1 MEGLDWL
8 VTRSIACWVRAV
20 DWTVVE
26 MADGIRIRT
35 LLSPGVP
42 RGLRAEMFTH
52 QQDLDAVA
60 QDLQTAR
67 DMVEAGDLQGATA
80 DRLFDAMTDNT
91 DNAKT
96 LVEAVKALVEALGA
110 LADALTST
118 GLWFDNLADAAVA
131 EHLEVTED
139 EIIAPADPTNP
150 AYDAQVEAYSQ
161 FCEESYE
168 IYEKERKAYEDFESA
183 CQNIAG
189 PLAWVAG
196 EVVPDWSLSGI
207 GKFVGLLENVNTAAL
222 WGAIRAQNA
231 RFAPRWPKGAT
242 NAAGQKIGGQL
253 RSLKNMNPLEKRWL
267 MTKPEN
273 WVAGKGKAKS
283 LATTVRRFA
292 TKAGEHLSRIG
303 IVTTVLDGALSAKD
317 QWDRDALNPQIGT
330 GERIARATT
339 TGALTGLGAYGGS
352 VLGANIGASIG
363 TVGGPIGIAAGTI
376 VGGIIGGIAG
386 SSFGSGIANS
396 IKGGLSALFHW

>member
-1 MEGLDWL
+1 
-8 VTRSIACWVRAV
+8 
-20 DWTVVE
+20 

-35 LLSPGVP
+35 LMSPGVP
-42 RGLRAEMFTH
+42 RGLRAEMFKH

-139 EIIAPADPTNP
+139 EIVAPADPTNP

-183 CQNIAG
+183 CQGIAG

-196 EVVPDWSLSGI
+196 QVLPNGSWGDIPKWH
-207 GKFVGLLENVNTAAL
+207 GLIDNTTSVIM
-222 WGAIRAQNA
+222 WGAVYRARG
-231 RFAPRWPKGAT
+231 RFAPRWPAGAT
-242 NAAGQKIGGQL
+242 NAMGQ
-253 RSLKNMNPLEKRWL
+253 SLKGKFRNVQQMGWFRRHWE
-267 MTKPEN
+267 MTKHEN
-273 WVAGKGKAKS
+273 WVSGFKKGNKPA
-283 LATTVRRFA
+283 ATIGRAARRF
-292 TKAGEHLSRIG
+292 GNLLGRVG
-303 IVTTVLDGALSAKD
+303 IVTTLADGVLSAVD
-317 QWDRDALNPQIGT
+317 QWNSDALNPQIGT

-339 TGALTGLGAYGGS
+339 TGAATAGIGWTGGWVGAQA
-352 VLGANIGASIG
+352 GAFIG
-363 TVGGPIGIAAGTI
+363 TFGGPIGIAAGTVIGGI
-376 VGGIIGGIAG
+376 VGGIVGSIAG
-386 SSFGSGIANS
+386 
-396 IKGGLSALFHW
+396 GGLGNWINDTVSGLLHGK

>member
-1 MEGLDWL
+1 
-8 VTRSIACWVRAV
+8 
-20 DWTVVE
+20 

-42 RGLRAEMFTH
+42 RGLRAEMFKH

-60 QDLQTAR
+60 QDLQAAR

-96 LVEAVKALVEALGA
+96 LAEAVKALVEALGA

-139 EIIAPADPTNP
+139 EIVAPADPTNP

-161 FCEESYE
+161 FCEEPYE

-183 CQNIAG
+183 CQCIAG
-189 PLAWVAG
+189 PLAWLAG
-196 EVVPDWSLSGI
+196 EVLPDWSLSGI
-207 GKFVGLLENVNTAAL
+207 GKFGGLLDNVNTAVL

-253 RSLKNMNPLEKRWL
+253 RSLNSMNPLEKMWL

-303 IVTTVLDGALSAKD
+303 IVTTILDGALSAKD

-330 GERIARATT
+330 GERIARAAV
-339 TGALTGLGAYGGS
+339 TGAGSAGGAPLGASCGAN
-352 VLGANIGASIG
+352 LGAAIG
-363 TVGGPIGIAAGTI
+363 TFGGPIGIAAGTI
-376 VGGIIGGIAG
+376 VGGIVGGIAG
-386 SSFGSGIANS
+386 SSFGSAVS
-396 IKGGLSALFHW
+396 DFAKGALDFIFHG

>member
-1 MEGLDWL
+1 
-8 VTRSIACWVRAV
+8 
-20 DWTVVE
+20 

-42 RGLRAEMFTH
+42 RGLRAEMFKH

-60 QDLQTAR
+60 QDLQAAR

-91 DNAKT
+91 DNAKR
-96 LVEAVKALVEALGA
+96 LMDAVKALVEALGA

-139 EIIAPADPTNP
+139 EIVAPADPTNP

-161 FCEESYE
+161 FCGESYE

-183 CQNIAG
+183 CQDIAG
-189 PLAWVAG
+189 PLAWIAG

-207 GKFVGLLENVNTAAL
+207 GKFVGLLDNVNTAVL
-222 WGAIRAQNA
+222 WGAIKAQNA

-242 NAAGQKIGGQL
+242 NAAGQKVGGQL

-273 WVAGKGKAKS
+273 WVAGKGQSKS
-283 LATTVRRFA
+283 LASTVRRFA

-303 IVTTVLDGALSAKD
+303 IATTILDGALSAKD

-330 GERIARATT
+330 GERIVRATT
-339 TGALTGLGAYGGS
+339 TGTLTGLGAYGGS

-363 TVGGPIGIAAGTI
+363 TFGGPIGIAAGTI

>member
-1 MEGLDWL
+1 
-8 VTRSIACWVRAV
+8 
-20 DWTVVE
+20 

-42 RGLRAEMFTH
+42 RGLRAEMFKH

-60 QDLQTAR
+60 QDLQAAR

-91 DNAKT
+91 DNAKR
-96 LVEAVKALVEALGA
+96 LMGAVKALVEALGA

-139 EIIAPADPTNP
+139 EIVAPADPTNP

-168 IYEKERKAYEDFESA
+168 IYEKERNAYEDFESS
-183 CQNIAG
+183 CQDIAG
-189 PLAWVAG
+189 PLAWLAG
-196 EVVPDWSLSGI
+196 EVLPDWSLSGI
-207 GKFVGLLENVNTAAL
+207 GKFVGLLDNVNTAVL

-242 NAAGQKIGGQL
+242 NAVGQKIGGQL
-253 RSLKNMNPLEKRWL
+253 ISPNSMNPLEKMWL

-303 IVTTVLDGALSAKD
+303 IVTTILDGALSAKD

-330 GERIARATT
+330 GERVARAT
-339 TGALTGLGAYGGS
+339 LTGGLTAGVGFEFAS
-352 VLGANIGASIG
+352 AGANIGAAIG

-386 SSFGSGIANS
+386 SSIGSWLADGMKA
-396 IKGGLSALFHW
+396 GLSLFFH

>member
-1 MEGLDWL
+1 
-8 VTRSIACWVRAV
+8 
-20 DWTVVE
+20 

-42 RGLRAEMFTH
+42 RGLRAEMFKH

-60 QDLQTAR
+60 QDLQAAR

-91 DNAKT
+91 DNAKA

-139 EIIAPADPTNP
+139 EIVAPADPTNP

-183 CQNIAG
+183 CQGIAG

-196 EVVPDWSLSGI
+196 QVLPNGSWRDIPKWH
-207 GKFVGLLENVNTAAL
+207 GLIDNTTSVIM
-222 WGAIRAQNA
+222 WGAVYKARG
-231 RFAPRWPKGAT
+231 RFAPRWPAGAT
-242 NAAGQKIGGQL
+242 NAMGQ
-253 RSLKNMNPLEKRWL
+253 SLKGKFRNVQQMGWFRRHWE
-267 MTKPEN
+267 MTKHEN
-273 WVAGKGKAKS
+273 WVSGYKKGNKPA
-283 LATTVRRFA
+283 ATIGRAARRF
-292 TKAGEHLSRIG
+292 GNLMGRVG
-303 IVTTVLDGALSAKD
+303 IVTTLADGVLSAVD
-317 QWDRDALNPQIGT
+317 QWNSDALNPQIGT
-330 GERIARATT
+330 GERVARATT
-339 TGALTGLGAYGGS
+339 MGATTAGGGWVGAWGGAKA
-352 VLGANIGASIG
+352 GAFIG
-363 TVGGPIGIAAGTI
+363 TFGGPIGIAAGTVI
-376 VGGIIGGIAG
+376 GGIIGGIVG
-386 SSFGSGIANS
+386 SFLGGLAGSGING
-396 IKGGLSALFHW
+396 ITKGIIHGG

>member
-1 MEGLDWL
+1 
-8 VTRSIACWVRAV
+8 
-20 DWTVVE
+20 

-42 RGLRAEMFTH
+42 RGLRAEMFKH

-67 DMVEAGDLQGATA
+67 DMVEAGDLQGTTA
-80 DRLFDAMTDNT
+80 DRLFDAMSDNT

-96 LVEAVKALVEALGA
+96 LVKAVESLVEALGT

-139 EIIAPADPTNP
+139 EIVAPADPTNP
-150 AYDAQVEAYSQ
+150 AYDAQVDAYSQ

-183 CQNIAG
+183 CQKIAG
-189 PLAWVAG
+189 PLAWIAG
-196 EVVPDWSLSGI
+196 QLLPNGSWGDVPKWH
-207 GKFVGLLENVNTAAL
+207 GLIDNTTSVIM
-222 WGAIRAQNA
+222 WGAVYKARG
-231 RFAPRWPKGAT
+231 RFAPRWPTGAT
-242 NAAGQKIGGQL
+242 NALGQNIGGKFRNVQQMGWF
-253 RSLKNMNPLEKRWL
+253 RRHWE
-267 MTKPEN
+267 MTKHEN
-273 WVAGKGKAKS
+273 WVSGFKQGNKPA
-283 LATTVRRFA
+283 ATIGRAARRF
-292 TKAGEHLSRIG
+292 GNLLGRVG
-303 IVTTVLDGALSAKD
+303 IVTTLADGALSAKD

-330 GERIARATT
+330 GERIVRATT
-339 TGALTGLGAYGGS
+339 TGTLTGLGAYGGS

-363 TVGGPIGIAAGTI
+363 TFGGPIGIAAGTI

>member
-1 MEGLDWL
+1 
-8 VTRSIACWVRAV
+8 
-20 DWTVVE
+20 
-26 MADGIRIRT
+26 
-35 LLSPGVP
+35 
-42 RGLRAEMFTH
+42 
-52 QQDLDAVA
+52 
-60 QDLQTAR
+60 
-67 DMVEAGDLQGATA
+67 
-80 DRLFDAMTDNT
+80 MTDNT
-91 DNAKT
+91 DNAKR
-96 LVEAVKALVEALGA
+96 LMDAVKALVEALGA

-139 EIIAPADPTNP
+139 EIVAPADPTNP

-161 FCEESYE
+161 FCGESYE

-183 CQNIAG
+183 CQGITG
-189 PLAWVAG
+189 PLAWLAG
-196 EVVPDWSLSGI
+196 EVLPDWSLSGI
-207 GKFVGLLENVNTAAL
+207 GKFAGLLDNVNTAVL

-253 RSLKNMNPLEKRWL
+253 RNLNSMNPLEKMWL

-303 IVTTVLDGALSAKD
+303 IVTTILDGALSVKD

-330 GERIARATT
+330 GERVARATT
-339 TGALTGLGAYGGS
+339 MGAATAGGGWVGAWGGAKA
-352 VLGANIGASIG
+352 GAFIG
-363 TVGGPIGIAAGTI
+363 TFGGPIGIAAGTVIGGI
-376 VGGIIGGIAG
+376 VGGIVGSVAGGWLGQFFNNNVVSKALH
-386 SSFGSGIANS
+386 
-396 IKGGLSALFHW
+396 GG

>member
-1 MEGLDWL
+1 
-8 VTRSIACWVRAV
+8 
-20 DWTVVE
+20 

-42 RGLRAEMFTH
+42 RGLRAEMFKH

-60 QDLQTAR
+60 QDLQAAR

-139 EIIAPADPTNP
+139 EIVAPADPTNP

-183 CQNIAG
+183 CQDIAG
-189 PLAWVAG
+189 PLAWLAG
-196 EVVPDWSLSGI
+196 EVLPDWSLSGI
-207 GKFVGLLENVNTAAL
+207 GKFVGLLENVNTAVL

-242 NAAGQKIGGQL
+242 NAVGQKIGGQL
-253 RSLKNMNPLEKRWL
+253 RSLNSMNPLEKMWL

-303 IVTTVLDGALSAKD
+303 IATSILDGALSAKD

-330 GERIARATT
+330 GERIVRATT
-339 TGALTGLGAYGGS
+339 TGTLTGLGAYGGS

-363 TVGGPIGIAAGTI
+363 TFGGPIGIAAGTI
-376 VGGIIGGIAG
+376 IGGIIGGIAG

>member
-1 MEGLDWL
+1 
-8 VTRSIACWVRAV
+8 
-20 DWTVVE
+20 
-26 MADGIRIRT
+26 
-35 LLSPGVP
+35 
-42 RGLRAEMFTH
+42 MFKH

-60 QDLQTAR
+60 QDLQAAR

-91 DNAKT
+91 DNAKR
-96 LVEAVKALVEALGA
+96 LMDAVKALVEALGA

-139 EIIAPADPTNP
+139 EIVAPADPTNP

-161 FCEESYE
+161 FCGESYE

-183 CQNIAG
+183 CQGITG
-189 PLAWVAG
+189 PLAWLAG
-196 EVVPDWSLSGI
+196 EVLPDWSLSGI
-207 GKFVGLLENVNTAAL
+207 GKFVGLLENVNTAVL

-242 NAAGQKIGGQL
+242 NAVGQKIGGQL
-253 RSLKNMNPLEKRWL
+253 RSLNSMNPLEKMWL

-303 IVTTVLDGALSAKD
+303 IVTTILDGALSAKD

-330 GERIARATT
+330 GERIARAAV
-339 TGALTGLGAYGGS
+339 TGAGSAGGAALGASYGAN
-352 VLGANIGASIG
+352 LGAAIG
-363 TVGGPIGIAAGTI
+363 TFGGPIGIAAGTI
-376 VGGIIGGIAG
+376 VGGIVGGIAG
-386 SSFGSGIANS
+386 SSFGSAVS
-396 IKGGLSALFHW
+396 DFAKGVLDFIFHG

>member
-1 MEGLDWL
+1 
-8 VTRSIACWVRAV
+8 
-20 DWTVVE
+20 

-42 RGLRAEMFTH
+42 RGLRAEMFKH

-60 QDLQTAR
+60 QDLQAAR

-139 EIIAPADPTNP
+139 EIVAPADPTNP

-183 CQNIAG
+183 CQDIAG
-189 PLAWVAG
+189 PLAWLAG
-196 EVVPDWSLSGI
+196 EVLPDWSLSGI
-207 GKFVGLLENVNTAAL
+207 GKFVGLLENVNTAVL

-242 NAAGQKIGGQL
+242 NAVGQKIGGQL
-253 RSLKNMNPLEKRWL
+253 RSLNSMNPLEKMWL

-303 IVTTVLDGALSAKD
+303 IVTTILDGALSAKD
-317 QWDRDALNPQIGT
+317 QWDHDALNPQIGT
-330 GERIARATT
+330 GERIARATV
-339 TGALTGLGAYGGS
+339 TGAGSAGGAALGASYGAN
-352 VLGANIGASIG
+352 LGAAIG
-363 TVGGPIGIAAGTI
+363 TFGGPIGIAAGTI
-376 VGGIIGGIAG
+376 VGGIVGGIAG
-386 SSFGSGIANS
+386 SSFGSAVS
-396 IKGGLSALFHW
+396 DFAKGVVDFIFHG

>member
-1 MEGLDWL
+1 
-8 VTRSIACWVRAV
+8 
-20 DWTVVE
+20 

-42 RGLRAEMFTH
+42 RGLRAEMFKH

-60 QDLQTAR
+60 QDLQAAR
-67 DMVEAGDLQGATA
+67 DMVEAEDLQGATA

-96 LVEAVKALVEALGA
+96 LVEAVKSLVEALGA

-183 CQNIAG
+183 CQGIAG
-189 PLAWVAG
+189 PLAWLAG
-196 EVVPDWSLSGI
+196 EVLPDWSLSGI
-207 GKFVGLLENVNTAAL
+207 GKFVGLLENVNTAVL

-242 NAAGQKIGGQL
+242 NAVGQKIGGQL
-253 RSLKNMNPLEKRWL
+253 RSLNSMNPLEKMWL

-303 IVTTVLDGALSAKD
+303 IVTTILDGALSAKD

-330 GERIARATT
+330 GERIARAAV
-339 TGALTGLGAYGGS
+339 TGAGSAGGAALGASYGAN
-352 VLGANIGASIG
+352 LGAAIG
-363 TVGGPIGIAAGTI
+363 TFGGPIGIAAGTI
-376 VGGIIGGIAG
+376 VGGIVGGIAG
-386 SSFGSGIANS
+386 SSFGSAVS
-396 IKGGLSALFHW
+396 DFAKGALDFIFHG

>member
-1 MEGLDWL
+1 
-8 VTRSIACWVRAV
+8 
-20 DWTVVE
+20 

-42 RGLRAEMFTH
+42 RGLRAEMFKH

-60 QDLQTAR
+60 QDLQAAR

-139 EIIAPADPTNP
+139 EIVAPADPTNP

-183 CQNIAG
+183 CQDIAG
-189 PLAWVAG
+189 PLAWLAG
-196 EVVPDWSLSGI
+196 EVLPDWSLSGI
-207 GKFVGLLENVNTAAL
+207 GKFVGLLENVNTAVL

-242 NAAGQKIGGQL
+242 NAVGQKIGGQL
-253 RSLKNMNPLEKRWL
+253 RNLNSMNPLEKMWL

-303 IVTTVLDGALSAKD
+303 IVTTILDGALSAKD

-330 GERIARATT
+330 GERVARAT
-339 TGALTGLGAYGGS
+339 LTGGLTAGVGFEFAS
-352 VLGANIGASIG
+352 AGANIGAAIG

-386 SSFGSGIANS
+386 SSIGSWLADGM
-396 IKGGLSALFHW
+396 KTGLSLFFH

>member
-1 MEGLDWL
+1 
-8 VTRSIACWVRAV
+8 
-20 DWTVVE
+20 

-42 RGLRAEMFTH
+42 RGLRAEMFKH

-60 QDLQTAR
+60 QDLQAAR

-91 DNAKT
+91 DNAKR
-96 LVEAVKALVEALGA
+96 LMGAVKALVEALGA

-139 EIIAPADPTNP
+139 EIVAPADPTNP

-168 IYEKERKAYEDFESA
+168 IYEKERNAYEDFESA
-183 CQNIAG
+183 CQDIAG
-189 PLAWVAG
+189 PLAWLAG
-196 EVVPDWSLSGI
+196 EVLPDWSLSGI
-207 GKFVGLLENVNTAAL
+207 GKFVGLLDNVNTAVL

-242 NAAGQKIGGQL
+242 NAVGQKIGGQL
-253 RSLKNMNPLEKRWL
+253 ISPNSMNPLEKMWL

-303 IVTTVLDGALSAKD
+303 IVTTILDGALSAKD

-330 GERIARATT
+330 GERVARAT
-339 TGALTGLGAYGGS
+339 LTGGLTAGVGFEFAS
-352 VLGANIGASIG
+352 AGANIGAAIG

-386 SSFGSGIANS
+386 SSIGSWLADGMKA
-396 IKGGLSALFHW
+396 GLSLFFH

>member
-1 MEGLDWL
+1 
-8 VTRSIACWVRAV
+8 
-20 DWTVVE
+20 

-42 RGLRAEMFTH
+42 RGLRAEMFKH

-60 QDLQTAR
+60 QDLQAAR

-91 DNAKT
+91 DNAKR
-96 LVEAVKALVEALGA
+96 LMDAAKALVEALGA

-139 EIIAPADPTNP
+139 EIVAPADPTNP

-161 FCEESYE
+161 FCGESYE

-183 CQNIAG
+183 CQGITG
-189 PLAWVAG
+189 PLAWLAG
-196 EVVPDWSLSGI
+196 EVLPDWSLSGI
-207 GKFVGLLENVNTAAL
+207 GKFVGLLENVNTAVL

-242 NAAGQKIGGQL
+242 NAVGQKIGGQL
-253 RSLKNMNPLEKRWL
+253 RSLNSMNPLEKMWL

-303 IVTTVLDGALSAKD
+303 IVTTILDGALSAKD

-330 GERIARATT
+330 GERIARATV
-339 TGALTGLGAYGGS
+339 TGAGSAGGAALGASYGAN
-352 VLGANIGASIG
+352 LGAAIG
-363 TVGGPIGIAAGTI
+363 TFGGPIGIAAGTI
-376 VGGIIGGIAG
+376 VGGIVGGIAG
-386 SSFGSGIANS
+386 SSFGSAVS
-396 IKGGLSALFHW
+396 DFAKGVLDFIFHG

>member
-1 MEGLDWL
+1 
-8 VTRSIACWVRAV
+8 
-20 DWTVVE
+20 

-42 RGLRAEMFTH
+42 RGLRAEMFKH

-96 LVEAVKALVEALGA
+96 LVEAVKSLVEALGA

-139 EIIAPADPTNP
+139 EIIVPADPTNP

-161 FCEESYE
+161 FCGESYE

-183 CQNIAG
+183 CQDIAG
-189 PLAWVAG
+189 PLAWLAG
-196 EVVPDWSLSGI
+196 EVLPDWSLSGI

-253 RSLKNMNPLEKRWL
+253 RSLKNMNPLEKMWL

-292 TKAGEHLSRIG
+292 TKAGQHLSRIG
-303 IVTTVLDGALSAKD
+303 IATSILDGALSAKD

-330 GERIARATT
+330 GERIVRATT
-339 TGALTGLGAYGGS
+339 TGTLTGLGAYGGS

-363 TVGGPIGIAAGTI
+363 TFGGPIGIAAGTI
-376 VGGIIGGIAG
+376 IGGIIGGIAG

>member
-1 MEGLDWL
+1 
-8 VTRSIACWVRAV
+8 
-20 DWTVVE
+20 

-42 RGLRAEMFTH
+42 RGLRAEMFKH

-60 QDLQTAR
+60 QDLQAAR

-91 DNAKT
+91 DNAKR
-96 LVEAVKALVEALGA
+96 LMGAVKALVEALGA

-131 EHLEVTED
+131 EHQEVTED
-139 EIIAPADPTNP
+139 EIVAPADPTNP

-168 IYEKERKAYEDFESA
+168 IYEKERNAYEDFESA
-183 CQNIAG
+183 CQDIAG
-189 PLAWVAG
+189 PLAWLAG
-196 EVVPDWSLSGI
+196 EVLPDWSLSGI
-207 GKFVGLLENVNTAAL
+207 GKFVGLLDNVNTAVL

-242 NAAGQKIGGQL
+242 NAVGQKIGGQL
-253 RSLKNMNPLEKRWL
+253 ISPNSMNPLEKMWL

-303 IVTTVLDGALSAKD
+303 IVTTILDGALSAKD

-330 GERIARATT
+330 GERVARAT
-339 TGALTGLGAYGGS
+339 LTGGLTAGVGFEFAS
-352 VLGANIGASIG
+352 AGANIGAAIG

-386 SSFGSGIANS
+386 SSIGSWLADGMKA
-396 IKGGLSALFHW
+396 GLSLFFH

>member
-1 MEGLDWL
+1 
-8 VTRSIACWVRAV
+8 
-20 DWTVVE
+20 

-42 RGLRAEMFTH
+42 RGLRAEMFKH

-96 LVEAVKALVEALGA
+96 LVEAVKSLVEALGA

-139 EIIAPADPTNP
+139 EIIVPADPTNP

-161 FCEESYE
+161 FCGESYE

-183 CQNIAG
+183 CQDIAG
-189 PLAWVAG
+189 PLAWLAG
-196 EVVPDWSLSGI
+196 EVLPDWSLSGI

-253 RSLKNMNPLEKRWL
+253 RSPNSMNPLEKMWL

-303 IVTTVLDGALSAKD
+303 IATSILDGALSAKD

-330 GERIARATT
+330 GERIVRATT
-339 TGALTGLGAYGGS
+339 TGTLTGLGAYGGS

-363 TVGGPIGIAAGTI
+363 TFGGPIGIAAGTI
-376 VGGIIGGIAG
+376 IGGIIGGIAG

>member
-1 MEGLDWL
+1 
-8 VTRSIACWVRAV
+8 
-20 DWTVVE
+20 

-42 RGLRAEMFTH
+42 RGLRAEMFKH

-60 QDLQTAR
+60 QDLQAAR

-91 DNAKT
+91 DNAKR
-96 LVEAVKALVEALGA
+96 LMDAVKALVEALGA

-139 EIIAPADPTNP
+139 EIVAPADPTNP

-161 FCEESYE
+161 FCDESYE

-183 CQNIAG
+183 CQDIAG
-189 PLAWVAG
+189 PLAWLAG
-196 EVVPDWSLSGI
+196 EVLPDWSLSGI
-207 GKFVGLLENVNTAAL
+207 GKFVGLLDNVNTAVL

-253 RSLKNMNPLEKRWL
+253 ISPNSMNPLEKMWL

-303 IVTTVLDGALSAKD
+303 IATSILDGALSAKD

-330 GERIARATT
+330 GERIVRATT
-339 TGALTGLGAYGGS
+339 TGTLTGLGAYGGS

-363 TVGGPIGIAAGTI
+363 TFGGPIGIAAGTI
-376 VGGIIGGIAG
+376 IGGIIGGIAG

>member
-1 MEGLDWL
+1 
-8 VTRSIACWVRAV
+8 
-20 DWTVVE
+20 

-42 RGLRAEMFTH
+42 RGLRAEMFKH

-60 QDLQTAR
+60 QDLQAAR

-96 LVEAVKALVEALGA
+96 LVEAVKSLVEALGA

-139 EIIAPADPTNP
+139 EIVAPADPTNP

-161 FCEESYE
+161 FCGESYE

-183 CQNIAG
+183 CQGIAG
-189 PLAWVAG
+189 PLAWLAG
-196 EVVPDWSLSGI
+196 EVLPDWSLSGI
-207 GKFVGLLENVNTAAL
+207 GKFVGLLENVNTAVL

-242 NAAGQKIGGQL
+242 NAVGQKIGGQL
-253 RSLKNMNPLEKRWL
+253 RSLNSMNPLEKMWL

-303 IVTTVLDGALSAKD
+303 IVTTILDGALSAKD

-330 GERIARATT
+330 GERIARAAV
-339 TGALTGLGAYGGS
+339 TGAGSAGGAALGASYGAN
-352 VLGANIGASIG
+352 LGAAIG
-363 TVGGPIGIAAGTI
+363 TFGGPIGIAAGTI
-376 VGGIIGGIAG
+376 VGGIVGGIAG
-386 SSFGSGIANS
+386 SSFGSAVS
-396 IKGGLSALFHW
+396 DFAKGVLDFIFHG

>member
-1 MEGLDWL
+1 
-8 VTRSIACWVRAV
+8 
-20 DWTVVE
+20 

-42 RGLRAEMFTH
+42 RGLRAEMFKH

-60 QDLQTAR
+60 QDLQAAR

-91 DNAKT
+91 DNAKR
-96 LVEAVKALVEALGA
+96 LMGAVKALVEALGA

-139 EIIAPADPTNP
+139 EIVAPADPTNP

-168 IYEKERKAYEDFESA
+168 IYEKERNAYEDFELA
-183 CQNIAG
+183 CQDIAG
-189 PLAWVAG
+189 PLAWLAG
-196 EVVPDWSLSGI
+196 EVLPDWSLSGI
-207 GKFVGLLENVNTAAL
+207 GKFVGLLDNVNTAVL

-242 NAAGQKIGGQL
+242 NAVGQKIGGQL
-253 RSLKNMNPLEKRWL
+253 ISPNSMNPLEKMWL

-303 IVTTVLDGALSAKD
+303 IVTTILDGALSAKD

-330 GERIARATT
+330 GERVARAT
-339 TGALTGLGAYGGS
+339 LTGGLTAGVGFEFAS
-352 VLGANIGASIG
+352 AGANIGAAIG

-386 SSFGSGIANS
+386 SSIGSWLADGMKA
-396 IKGGLSALFHW
+396 GLSLFFH

>member
-1 MEGLDWL
+1 
-8 VTRSIACWVRAV
+8 
-20 DWTVVE
+20 

-42 RGLRAEMFTH
+42 RGLRAEMFKH

-60 QDLQTAR
+60 QDLQAAR

-139 EIIAPADPTNP
+139 EIVAPADPTNP

-183 CQNIAG
+183 CQDIAG
-189 PLAWVAG
+189 PLAWLAG
-196 EVVPDWSLSGI
+196 EVLPDWSLSGI
-207 GKFVGLLENVNTAAL
+207 GKFVGLLENVNTAVL

-242 NAAGQKIGGQL
+242 NAVGQKIGGQL
-253 RSLKNMNPLEKRWL
+253 RSLNSMNPLEKMWL

-303 IVTTVLDGALSAKD
+303 IVTTLADGVLSAVD
-317 QWDRDALNPQIGT
+317 QWNSDALNPQIGT
-330 GERIARATT
+330 GERVARATT
-339 TGALTGLGAYGGS
+339 MGAATAGGGWVGAWGGAKA
-352 VLGANIGASIG
+352 GAFIG
-363 TVGGPIGIAAGTI
+363 TFGGPIGIAAGAVIGGI
-376 VGGIIGGIAG
+376 VGGIVGSVAGGWLGQFFNNNVVSKALH
-386 SSFGSGIANS
+386 
-396 IKGGLSALFHW
+396 GG

>member
-1 MEGLDWL
+1 
-8 VTRSIACWVRAV
+8 
-20 DWTVVE
+20 

-42 RGLRAEMFTH
+42 RGLRAEMFKH

-139 EIIAPADPTNP
+139 EIVAPADPTNP

-183 CQNIAG
+183 CQGIAG

-196 EVVPDWSLSGI
+196 QVLPNGSWGDIPKWH
-207 GKFVGLLENVNTAAL
+207 GLIDNTTSVIM
-222 WGAIRAQNA
+222 WGAVYRARG
-231 RFAPRWPKGAT
+231 RFAPRWPAGAT
-242 NAAGQKIGGQL
+242 NAMGQ
-253 RSLKNMNPLEKRWL
+253 SLKGKFRNVQQMGWFRRHWE
-267 MTKPEN
+267 MTKHEN
-273 WVAGKGKAKS
+273 WVSGFKKGNKPA
-283 LATTVRRFA
+283 ATIGRAARRF
-292 TKAGEHLSRIG
+292 GNLLGRVG
-303 IVTTVLDGALSAKD
+303 IVTTLADGVLSAVD
-317 QWDRDALNPQIGT
+317 QWNSDALNPQIGT

-339 TGALTGLGAYGGS
+339 TGAATAGIGWTGGWVGAQA
-352 VLGANIGASIG
+352 GAFIG
-363 TVGGPIGIAAGTI
+363 TFGGPIGIAAGTVIGGI
-376 VGGIIGGIAG
+376 VGGIVGSIAG
-386 SSFGSGIANS
+386 
-396 IKGGLSALFHW
+396 GGLGNWINDTVSGLLHGK

>member
-1 MEGLDWL
+1 
-8 VTRSIACWVRAV
+8 
-20 DWTVVE
+20 

-42 RGLRAEMFTH
+42 RGLRAEMFKH

-60 QDLQTAR
+60 QDLQAAR

-139 EIIAPADPTNP
+139 EIVAPADPTNP

-168 IYEKERKAYEDFESA
+168 IYEKERNAYEDFESA
-183 CQNIAG
+183 CQDIAG
-189 PLAWVAG
+189 PLAWLAG
-196 EVVPDWSLSGI
+196 EVLPDWSLSGI
-207 GKFVGLLENVNTAAL
+207 GKFVGLLENVNTAVL

-242 NAAGQKIGGQL
+242 NAVGQKIGGQL
-253 RSLKNMNPLEKRWL
+253 RSLNSMNPLEKMWL

-303 IVTTVLDGALSAKD
+303 IVTTILDGALSAKD
-317 QWDRDALNPQIGT
+317 QWDHDALNPQIGT
-330 GERIARATT
+330 GERIARATV
-339 TGALTGLGAYGGS
+339 TGAGSAGGAALGASYGAN
-352 VLGANIGASIG
+352 LGAAIG
-363 TVGGPIGIAAGTI
+363 TFGGPIGIAAGTI
-376 VGGIIGGIAG
+376 VGGIVGGIAG
-386 SSFGSGIANS
+386 SSFGSAVS
-396 IKGGLSALFHW
+396 DFAKGVLDFIFHG

>member
-1 MEGLDWL
+1 
-8 VTRSIACWVRAV
+8 
-20 DWTVVE
+20 

-42 RGLRAEMFTH
+42 RGLRAEMFKH

-60 QDLQTAR
+60 QDLQAAR

-91 DNAKT
+91 DNAKR
-96 LVEAVKALVEALGA
+96 LMGAVKALVEALGA

-139 EIIAPADPTNP
+139 EIVAPADPTNP

-168 IYEKERKAYEDFESA
+168 IYEKERNADEDCEAA
-183 CQNIAG
+183 CQDIAG
-189 PLAWVAG
+189 PLAWRAG
-196 EVVPDWSLSGI
+196 EVLPDWSLSGI
-207 GKFVGLLENVNTAAL
+207 GKFVGLLDNVNTAVL

-242 NAAGQKIGGQL
+242 NAVGQKIGGQL
-253 RSLKNMNPLEKRWL
+253 ISPNSMNPLEKMWL

-303 IVTTVLDGALSAKD
+303 SVTTILDGALSAKD

-330 GERIARATT
+330 GERVARAT
-339 TGALTGLGAYGGS
+339 LTGGLTAGVGFEFAS
-352 VLGANIGASIG
+352 AGANIGAAIG

-386 SSFGSGIANS
+386 SSIGSWLADGMKA
-396 IKGGLSALFHW
+396 GLSLFFH

>member
-1 MEGLDWL
+1 
-8 VTRSIACWVRAV
+8 
-20 DWTVVE
+20 

-42 RGLRAEMFTH
+42 RGLRAEMFKH

-60 QDLQTAR
+60 QDLQAAR

-96 LVEAVKALVEALGA
+96 LAEAVKALVEALGA

-139 EIIAPADPTNP
+139 EIVAPADPTNP

-183 CQNIAG
+183 CQGIAG
-189 PLAWVAG
+189 PLSWMAG
-196 EVVPDWSLSGI
+196 QVLPNGSWRDIPKWH
-207 GKFVGLLENVNTAAL
+207 GLIDNTTSVIM
-222 WGAIRAQNA
+222 WGAVYKARG
-231 RFAPRWPKGAT
+231 RFAPRWPAGAT
-242 NAAGQKIGGQL
+242 NAMGQ
-253 RSLKNMNPLEKRWL
+253 SLKGKFRKVQQMGWFRRHWE
-267 MTKPEN
+267 MTKHEN
-273 WVAGKGKAKS
+273 WVSGFKKGNKPA
-283 LATTVRRFA
+283 ATIGRAARRF
-292 TKAGEHLSRIG
+292 GNLMGRVG
-303 IVTTVLDGALSAKD
+303 IVTTLADGVLSAVD
-317 QWDRDALNPQIGT
+317 QWNSDALNPQIGT
-330 GERIARATT
+330 GERVARATT
-339 TGALTGLGAYGGS
+339 TGAATAGIGWAGAWGGAHA
-352 VLGANIGASIG
+352 GAFIG
-363 TVGGPIGIAAGTI
+363 TFGGPIGIAAGTVIGGI
-376 VGGIIGGIAG
+376 VGGIVGSIAG
-386 SSFGSGIANS
+386 
-396 IKGGLSALFHW
+396 GGLGNWINDTVSGLLHGK

>member
-1 MEGLDWL
+1 
-8 VTRSIACWVRAV
+8 
-20 DWTVVE
+20 
-26 MADGIRIRT
+26 
-35 LLSPGVP
+35 
-42 RGLRAEMFTH
+42 MFKH
-52 QQDLDAVA
+52 QQDLDVVA
-60 QDLQTAR
+60 QDLQAAR

-91 DNAKT
+91 DNAKR

-139 EIIAPADPTNP
+139 EIVAPADPTNP

-161 FCEESYE
+161 FCGESYE

-183 CQNIAG
+183 CQDIAG
-189 PLAWVAG
+189 PLAWLAG
-196 EVVPDWSLSGI
+196 EVLPDWSLSGI

-253 RSLKNMNPLEKRWL
+253 RSLKNMNPLEKMWL

-303 IVTTVLDGALSAKD
+303 IATSILDGALSAKD

-330 GERIARATT
+330 GERIVRATT
-339 TGALTGLGAYGGS
+339 TGTLTGLGAYGGS

-363 TVGGPIGIAAGTI
+363 TFGGPIGIAAGTI
-376 VGGIIGGIAG
+376 IGGIIGGIAG

>member
-1 MEGLDWL
+1 
-8 VTRSIACWVRAV
+8 
-20 DWTVVE
+20 

-42 RGLRAEMFTH
+42 RGLRAEMFKH

-60 QDLQTAR
+60 QDLQAAR

-139 EIIAPADPTNP
+139 EIVAPADPTNP

-183 CQNIAG
+183 CQDIAG
-189 PLAWVAG
+189 PLAWLAG
-196 EVVPDWSLSGI
+196 EVLPDWSLSGI
-207 GKFVGLLENVNTAAL
+207 GKFVGLLENVNTAVL

-242 NAAGQKIGGQL
+242 NAVGQKIGGQL
-253 RSLKNMNPLEKRWL
+253 RSLNSMNPLEKMWL

-303 IVTTVLDGALSAKD
+303 IVTTILDSALSAKD
-317 QWDRDALNPQIGT
+317 QWDHDALNPQIGT
-330 GERIARATT
+330 GERIARATV
-339 TGALTGLGAYGGS
+339 TGAGSAGGAALGASYGAN
-352 VLGANIGASIG
+352 LGAAIG
-363 TVGGPIGIAAGTI
+363 TFGGPIGIAAGTI
-376 VGGIIGGIAG
+376 VGGIVGGIAG
-386 SSFGSGIANS
+386 SSFGSAVS
-396 IKGGLSALFHW
+396 DFAKGALDFIFHG

>member
-1 MEGLDWL
+1 
-8 VTRSIACWVRAV
+8 
-20 DWTVVE
+20 

-42 RGLRAEMFTH
+42 RGLRAEMFKH

-60 QDLQTAR
+60 QDLQAAR

-80 DRLFDAMTDNT
+80 DRLFDAMTDTT

-139 EIIAPADPTNP
+139 EIVAPADPTNP

-183 CQNIAG
+183 CQDIAG
-189 PLAWVAG
+189 PLAWLAG
-196 EVVPDWSLSGI
+196 EVLPDWSLSGI
-207 GKFVGLLENVNTAAL
+207 GKFVGLLENVNTAVL

-242 NAAGQKIGGQL
+242 NAVGQKIGGQL
-253 RSLKNMNPLEKRWL
+253 RSLNSMNPLEKMWL

-303 IVTTVLDGALSAKD
+303 IVTTILDGALSAKD
-317 QWDRDALNPQIGT
+317 QWDHDALNPQIGT
-330 GERIARATT
+330 GERIARATV
-339 TGALTGLGAYGGS
+339 TGAGSAGGAALGASYGAN
-352 VLGANIGASIG
+352 LGAAIG
-363 TVGGPIGIAAGTI
+363 TFGGPIGIAAGTI
-376 VGGIIGGIAG
+376 VGGIVGGIAG
-386 SSFGSGIANS
+386 SSFGSAVS
-396 IKGGLSALFHW
+396 DFAKGVLDFIFHG

>member
-1 MEGLDWL
+1 
-8 VTRSIACWVRAV
+8 
-20 DWTVVE
+20 

-42 RGLRAEMFTH
+42 RGLRAEMFKH

-60 QDLQTAR
+60 QDLQAAR

-96 LVEAVKALVEALGA
+96 LVEAVKSLVEALGA

-183 CQNIAG
+183 CQGIAG
-189 PLAWVAG
+189 PLAWMAG
-196 EVVPDWSLSGI
+196 QVLPNGSWRDIPKWH
-207 GKFVGLLENVNTAAL
+207 GLIDNTTSVIM
-222 WGAIRAQNA
+222 WGAVYKARG
-231 RFAPRWPKGAT
+231 RFAPRWPAGAT
-242 NAAGQKIGGQL
+242 NAMGQ
-253 RSLKNMNPLEKRWL
+253 SLKRKFRNVQQMGWFRRHWE
-267 MTKPEN
+267 MTKHEN
-273 WVAGKGKAKS
+273 WVSGFKKGNKPA
-283 LATTVRRFA
+283 ATIGRAARRF
-292 TKAGEHLSRIG
+292 GNLMGRVG
-303 IVTTVLDGALSAKD
+303 IVTTLADGVLSAVD
-317 QWDRDALNPQIGT
+317 QWNSDALNPQIGT
-330 GERIARATT
+330 GERVARATT
-339 TGALTGLGAYGGS
+339 MGATTAGGGWVGAWGGAKA
-352 VLGANIGASIG
+352 GAFIG
-363 TVGGPIGIAAGTI
+363 TFGGPIGIAAGTVIGGI
-376 VGGIIGGIAG
+376 VGGIVGSFLGGLA
-386 SSFGSGIANS
+386 GSGING
-396 IKGGLSALFHW
+396 ITKRIIHGG

>member
-1 MEGLDWL
+1 
-8 VTRSIACWVRAV
+8 
-20 DWTVVE
+20 

-42 RGLRAEMFTH
+42 RGLRAEMFKH

-60 QDLQTAR
+60 QDLQAAR

-131 EHLEVTED
+131 EHFEVTED
-139 EIIAPADPTNP
+139 AIVAPPDPTNP

-183 CQNIAG
+183 CQDIAG
-189 PLAWVAG
+189 PLAWLAG
-196 EVVPDWSLSGI
+196 EVLPDWSLSGI
-207 GKFVGLLENVNTAAL
+207 GKFVGLLENVNTAVL

-242 NAAGQKIGGQL
+242 NAVGQKIGGQL
-253 RSLKNMNPLEKRWL
+253 RSLNSMNPLEKMWL

-303 IVTTVLDGALSAKD
+303 IVTTILDGALSAKD
-317 QWDRDALNPQIGT
+317 QWDHDALNPQIGT
-330 GERIARATT
+330 GERIARATV
-339 TGALTGLGAYGGS
+339 TGAGSAGGAALGASYGAN
-352 VLGANIGASIG
+352 LGAAIG
-363 TVGGPIGIAAGTI
+363 TFGGPIGIAAGTI
-376 VGGIIGGIAG
+376 VGGIVGGIAG
-386 SSFGSGIANS
+386 SSFGSAVS
-396 IKGGLSALFHW
+396 DFAKGVLDFIFHG

>member
-1 MEGLDWL
+1 
-8 VTRSIACWVRAV
+8 
-20 DWTVVE
+20 

-42 RGLRAEMFTH
+42 RGLRAEMFKH

-139 EIIAPADPTNP
+139 EIVAPADPTNP

-161 FCEESYE
+161 FCGESYE

-183 CQNIAG
+183 CQDIAG
-189 PLAWVAG
+189 PLAWLAG
-196 EVVPDWSLSGI
+196 EVLPDWSLSGI

-253 RSLKNMNPLEKRWL
+253 RSLKNMNPLEKMWL

-303 IVTTVLDGALSAKD
+303 IATSILDGALSKD

-330 GERIARATT
+330 GERIVRATT
-339 TGALTGLGAYGGS
+339 TGTLTGLGAYGGS

-363 TVGGPIGIAAGTI
+363 TFGGPIGIAAGTI
-376 VGGIIGGIAG
+376 IGGIIGGIAG

>member
-1 MEGLDWL
+1 
-8 VTRSIACWVRAV
+8 
-20 DWTVVE
+20 

-42 RGLRAEMFTH
+42 RGLRAEMFKH

-60 QDLQTAR
+60 QDLQAAR
-67 DMVEAGDLQGATA
+67 DMVEAGDPQGATA

-139 EIIAPADPTNP
+139 EIVAPADPTNP

-183 CQNIAG
+183 CQDIAG
-189 PLAWVAG
+189 PLAWLAG
-196 EVVPDWSLSGI
+196 EVLPDWSLSGI
-207 GKFVGLLENVNTAAL
+207 GKFVGLLENVNTAVL

-242 NAAGQKIGGQL
+242 NAVGQKIGGQL
-253 RSLKNMNPLEKRWL
+253 RSLNSMNPLEKMWL

-303 IVTTVLDGALSAKD
+303 IVTTILDGALSAKD

-330 GERIARATT
+330 GERIARAAV
-339 TGALTGLGAYGGS
+339 TGAGSAGGAALGASYGAN
-352 VLGANIGASIG
+352 LGAAIG
-363 TVGGPIGIAAGTI
+363 TFGGPIGIAAGTI
-376 VGGIIGGIAG
+376 VGGIVGGIAG
-386 SSFGSGIANS
+386 SSFGSAVS
-396 IKGGLSALFHW
+396 DFAKGVLDFIFHG

>member
-1 MEGLDWL
+1 
-8 VTRSIACWVRAV
+8 
-20 DWTVVE
+20 

-42 RGLRAEMFTH
+42 RGLRAEMFKH

-60 QDLQTAR
+60 QDLQAAR

-139 EIIAPADPTNP
+139 EIVAPADPTNP

-183 CQNIAG
+183 CQDIAG
-189 PLAWVAG
+189 PLAWLAG
-196 EVVPDWSLSGI
+196 EVLPDWSLSGI
-207 GKFVGLLENVNTAAL
+207 GKFVGLLENVNTAVL

-242 NAAGQKIGGQL
+242 NAVGQKIGGQL
-253 RSLKNMNPLEKRWL
+253 RSLNSMNPLEKMWL

-303 IVTTVLDGALSAKD
+303 IVTTILDGALSAKD
-317 QWDRDALNPQIGT
+317 QWDHDALNPQIGT
-330 GERIARATT
+330 GERIARATV
-339 TGALTGLGAYGGS
+339 TGAGSAGGAALGASYGAN
-352 VLGANIGASIG
+352 LGAAIG
-363 TVGGPIGIAAGTI
+363 TFGGPIGIAAGTI
-376 VGGIIGGIAG
+376 VGGIVGGIAG
-386 SSFGSGIANS
+386 SSFGSAVS
-396 IKGGLSALFHW
+396 DFAKGVLDFIFHG

>member
-1 MEGLDWL
+1 
-8 VTRSIACWVRAV
+8 
-20 DWTVVE
+20 

-42 RGLRAEMFTH
+42 RGLRAEMFKH

-60 QDLQTAR
+60 QDLQAAR

-96 LVEAVKALVEALGA
+96 LVEAVKSLVEALGA

-139 EIIAPADPTNP
+139 EIVAPADPTNP

-183 CQNIAG
+183 CQGIAG

-196 EVVPDWSLSGI
+196 QVLPNGSWGDISKWH
-207 GKFVGLLENVNTAAL
+207 GLIDNTTSVIM
-222 WGAIRAQNA
+222 WGAVYKARG
-231 RFAPRWPKGAT
+231 RFAPRWPAGAT
-242 NAAGQKIGGQL
+242 NAMGQ
-253 RSLKNMNPLEKRWL
+253 SLKGKFRNVQQMGWFRRHWE
-267 MTKPEN
+267 MTKHEN
-273 WVAGKGKAKS
+273 WVSGYKQGNKPA
-283 LATTVRRFA
+283 ATIGRAARRF
-292 TKAGEHLSRIG
+292 GNLMGRVG
-303 IVTTVLDGALSAKD
+303 IVATLADGVLSAVD
-317 QWDRDALNPQIGT
+317 QWNSDALNPQIGT
-330 GERIARATT
+330 GERVARATT
-339 TGALTGLGAYGGS
+339 MGAATAGGGWVGAWGGAKA
-352 VLGANIGASIG
+352 GAFIG
-363 TVGGPIGIAAGTI
+363 TFGGPIGIAAGTVIGGI
-376 VGGIIGGIAG
+376 VGGIVGSVAGGWLGQFFNNNVVSKALH
-386 SSFGSGIANS
+386 
-396 IKGGLSALFHW
+396 GG

>member
-1 MEGLDWL
+1 
-8 VTRSIACWVRAV
+8 
-20 DWTVVE
+20 

-42 RGLRAEMFTH
+42 RGLRAEMFKH

-60 QDLQTAR
+60 QDLQAAR

-139 EIIAPADPTNP
+139 EIVAPADPTNP

-183 CQNIAG
+183 CQGIAG
-189 PLAWVAG
+189 PLAWLAG
-196 EVVPDWSLSGI
+196 EVLPDWSLSGI
-207 GKFVGLLENVNTAAL
+207 GKFVGLLENVNTAVL

-242 NAAGQKIGGQL
+242 NAVGQKIGGQL
-253 RSLKNMNPLEKRWL
+253 RSLNSMNPLEKMWL

-303 IVTTVLDGALSAKD
+303 IVTTILDSALSAKD
-317 QWDRDALNPQIGT
+317 QWDHDALNPQIGT
-330 GERIARATT
+330 GERIARATV
-339 TGALTGLGAYGGS
+339 TGAGSAGGAALGASYGAN
-352 VLGANIGASIG
+352 LGAAIG
-363 TVGGPIGIAAGTI
+363 TFGGPIGIAAGTI
-376 VGGIIGGIAG
+376 VGGIVGGIAG
-386 SSFGSGIANS
+386 SSFGSAVS
-396 IKGGLSALFHW
+396 DFAKGALDFIFHG